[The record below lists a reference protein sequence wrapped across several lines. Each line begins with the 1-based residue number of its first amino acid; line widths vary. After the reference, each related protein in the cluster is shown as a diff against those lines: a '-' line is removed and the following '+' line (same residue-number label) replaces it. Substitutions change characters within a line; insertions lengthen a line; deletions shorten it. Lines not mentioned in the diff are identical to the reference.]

1 MSHHKD
7 INKHSKDVNDKKE
20 VKDVKDVNDYKKI
33 KTGIIGYLK
42 KREQEYNQIAHIST
56 TEIHK
61 FYHENIVVCTFMDK
75 KYTSYQNKKK
85 AIEIEKKT
93 YTNTD
98 KQKNIKISSPVFYEL
113 CDGLLGV
120 EYQIVHCD
128 NMNTE
133 LQSMIEKLTIKDVD
147 MNKLIN
153 DLNENG
159 INVNNLLQEFT
170 KHGRNLD
177 SLLEY
182 LNNQKI
188 NPTTIMNILYKNGV
202 TINALTQN
210 EFIHD
215 LIKQS
220 PTYSWFLNGKELP
233 KASKHEKIEK
243 HVNKINVYAIY
254 KIKHDDAIIVNI
266 NWTTL

>member
-1 MSHHKD
+1 MSNHKEQ
-7 INKHSKDVNDKKE
+7 KDKTHDKNVDDKRDDKKDE
-20 VKDVKDVNDYKKI
+20 YRKI
-33 KTGIIGYLK
+33 KSGIGAYLK
-42 KREQEYNQIAHIST
+42 KREQEYNQMSHIST

-61 FYHENIVVCTFMDK
+61 FYHENVVVCTFVDK
-75 KYTSYQNKKK
+75 KYTSIQNKKK

-98 KQKNIKISSPVFYEL
+98 KQKNIKISAPIFYEL
-113 CDGLLGV
+113 TDGLLGV
-120 EYQIVHCD
+120 EYQITHYD
-128 NMNTE
+128 NINND

-147 MNKLIN
+147 MTKLIS
-153 DLNENG
+153 DLNDNG
-159 INVNNLLQEFT
+159 VNVNNLLKEFT
-170 KHGRNLD
+170 KHGKNLD

-233 KASKHEKIEK
+233 KSKHEKVEK
-243 HVNKINVYAIY
+243 HVNKMNVYAIY
-254 KIKHDDAIIVNI
+254 KIKHDDVIIVNI